1 MKWEELRK
9 EAYSLSVYD
18 RLLLIDAIVQSLS
31 HELRPRPS
39 RPQGIVERLSGVLKT
54 DGPPPTDEEVEKM
67 KEEYL
72 EEKYLK

>member
-1 MKWEELRK
+1 VE
-9 EAYSLSVYD
+9 SL
-18 RLLLIDAIVQSLS
+18 
-31 HELRPRPS
+31 H
-39 RPQGIVERLSGVLKT
+39 GILKT